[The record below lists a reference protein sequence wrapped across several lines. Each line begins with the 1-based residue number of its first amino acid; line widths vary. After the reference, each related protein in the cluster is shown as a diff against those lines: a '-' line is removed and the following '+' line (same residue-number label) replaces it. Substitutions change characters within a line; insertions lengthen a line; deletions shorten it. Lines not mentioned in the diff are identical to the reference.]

1 LAEAGRTV
9 EDRLRE
15 EYFQLLPEIRRVAG
29 HLESQ
34 INYHL
39 LRIVNALEEHE
50 QLVVKSRIKECDS
63 AVDALRRRRGQEG
76 ASFDNDQPNLYTL
89 ANLNDLAGVRILV
102 FPRRRILEVDRALR
116 EIFGSWISDPVV
128 VGGEVLALK
137 YYGFSEASERIRGEY
152 QIVSMLTG
160 LFWEVEHSAIYKP
173 APRLKGVVQHL
184 GMQERT
190 KEVLEALKAFE
201 DQFETLIHLKH
212 RRRLKRRRRR
222 RRYPSPGE

>member
-29 HLESQ
+29 QLESQ

-39 LRIVNALEEHE
+39 LPIANALEEYE
-50 QLVVKSRIKECDS
+50 QIIVKSRVKECES

-76 ASFDNDQPNLYTL
+76 ASFDNDQPTRYTL
-89 ANLNDLAGVRILV
+89 TDLNDLVGLRILV
-102 FPRRRILEVDRALR
+102 FPRRRILEVDQALR
-116 EIFGSWISDPVV
+116 VIFSSWTADPVETE
-128 VGGEVLALK
+128 GQVLALK
-137 YYGFSEASERIRGEY
+137 YHGCCDVSERIRGEY

-173 APRLKGVVQHL
+173 APRLKGIAQSFA
-184 GMQERT
+184 MQQRA
-190 KEVLEALKAFE
+190 KEVLEALKTFE
-201 DQFETLIHLKH
+201 DEFEALIH
-212 RRRLKRRRRR
+212 LKRRRRR
-222 RRYPSPGE
+222 RRRHHRSSG